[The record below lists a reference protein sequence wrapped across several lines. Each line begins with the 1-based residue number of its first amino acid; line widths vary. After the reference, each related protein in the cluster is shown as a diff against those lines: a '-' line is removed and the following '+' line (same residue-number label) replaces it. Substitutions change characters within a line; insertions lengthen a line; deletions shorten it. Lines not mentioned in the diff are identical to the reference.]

1 MGFVNNNLA
10 FEVLPELSQEGNS
23 MAVLLTET
31 ERISERDHIRRY
43 MIFITICTQT
53 GKLEKM

>member
-53 GKLEKM
+53 GK